1 MKKAVHLFFS
11 GKVQGVGFRFVAK
24 KIADKYSLS
33 GWIKNLSDRTVEA
46 LIQGED
52 LNIESC
58 LKEIELYF
66 KDNIKEVRSLEEA
79 YIDLSDFQIRY

>member
-79 YIDLSDFQIRY
+79 YIDLPDFQIRY